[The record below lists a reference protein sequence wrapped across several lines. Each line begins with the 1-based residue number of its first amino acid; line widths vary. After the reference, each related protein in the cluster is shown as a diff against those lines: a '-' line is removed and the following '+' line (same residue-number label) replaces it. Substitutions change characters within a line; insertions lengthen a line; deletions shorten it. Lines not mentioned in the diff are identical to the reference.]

1 MLGTLA
7 DDLVIMA
14 YAYEGETGPEPM
26 NKVDESIRLALDQVS
41 KDKLILGISVYSE
54 NEASVNA
61 KIGLAKRYGLK
72 GIAIWRLG
80 IIGQP
85 VLNRMG
91 EAIEL

>member
-1 MLGTLA
+1 
-7 DDLVIMA
+7 MA

-41 KDKLILGISVYSE
+41 KEKLILGISVYSE